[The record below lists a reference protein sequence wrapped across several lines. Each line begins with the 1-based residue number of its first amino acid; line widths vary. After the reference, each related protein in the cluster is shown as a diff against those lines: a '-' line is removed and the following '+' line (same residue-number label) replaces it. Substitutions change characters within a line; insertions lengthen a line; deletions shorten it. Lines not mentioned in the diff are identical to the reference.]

1 MKMEFKNSIR
11 KVRFSC
17 YLTDNKI
24 AWINPW
30 GVQLV
35 CMKVQTH
42 SFLQSQL
49 EYNQD
54 QMPLMNHH
62 LGSYGNIQFQ
72 IGSKRKN
79 R

>member
-42 SFLQSQL
+42 SKLTVTTGIQSGPDAFDESPSWEL
-49 EYNQD
+49 WKYTVSDWFKKE
-54 QMPLMNHH
+54 
-62 LGSYGNIQFQ
+62 
-72 IGSKRKN
+72 K
-79 R
+79 